1 MTLVSEFQTLMNG
14 SRARKY
20 VKSVLP
26 AAVRQRIRQ
35 VLTVDTPSDQ
45 PPQNFPDVRALYSM
59 VPGSTMLF
67 GRNFEFVDG
76 PSFLFLYDEIIER
89 EIYKFSTDEPAPYII
104 DGGSNIGLSVLYFKQ
119 AYPKARID
127 AFEPDPNIFAVLENN
142 CRSFEFEDVTLSD
155 RALWV
160 ENGSLGFRK
169 EGSLGGRLA
178 DDENLV
184 PDVSVSTKRLRD
196 LLTSKVT
203 LLKLDIEGAE
213 TEVLEDCADQLVKV
227 ENLFVEYHS
236 FADRPQSLHRLLNV
250 VHEAGFRTHF
260 HVYEPSPQPLF
271 ERTIRKGIDRLDM
284 NLDIF
289 CYRD

>member
-1 MTLVSEFQTLMNG
+1 MVSEFQTLMNS

-26 AAVRQRIRQ
+26 AAVTQRISQ
-35 VLTVDTPSDQ
+35 ALNANNHNNQ
-45 PPQNFPDVRALYSM
+45 PPPNFPDVRALYSM
-59 VPGSTMLF
+59 VPGSTILF

-76 PSFLFLYDEIIER
+76 PGFLFLYDEIIER
-89 EIYKFSTDEPAPYII
+89 EIYKFSTDDPAPYII

-119 AYPKARID
+119 AYPKARIV
-127 AFEPDPNIFAVLENN
+127 AFEPDPNIFEVLQRN
-142 CRSFEFEDVTLSD
+142 CRSFEFEDVELSD

-160 ENGSLGFRK
+160 ENGSLGFRR

-178 DDENLV
+178 DDGSSVLDVNV
-184 PDVSVSTKRLRD
+184 PTKRLRD

-213 TEVLEDCADQLVKV
+213 TDVLEDCADLLVNV
-227 ENLFVEYHS
+227 ENMFVEYHS

-271 ERTIRKGIDRLDM
+271 QRTIREGIDRLDM
-284 NLDIF
+284 NLDVF

>member
-1 MTLVSEFQTLMNG
+1 M
-14 SRARKY
+14 
-20 VKSVLP
+20 KSVLP
-26 AAVRQRIRQ
+26 ASVTLRISQ
-35 VLTVDTPSDQ
+35 ALNAKNHDSQ
-45 PPQNFPDVRALYSM
+45 PLAKFPDVRALHSM
-59 VPGSTMLF
+59 VPGSTVLF

-119 AYPKARID
+119 VYPEARIL
-127 AFEPDPNIFAVLENN
+127 AFEPDPNIFEVLKRN
-142 CRSFEFEDVTLSD
+142 CRNFALEDVELFD
-155 RALWV
+155 RALWI
-160 ENGSLGFRK
+160 ENGYLGFRK

-178 DDENLV
+178 DDDNSV
-184 PDVSVSTKRLRD
+184 PDESVPTQRLRD

-213 TEVLEDCADQLVKV
+213 TEVLEDCADRLVNV

-236 FADRPQSLHRLLNV
+236 FADRPQSLHRLLTV
-250 VHEAGFRTHF
+250 IHEAGFRTHF

-271 ERTIRKGIDRLDM
+271 TRTIREGIDRLDM

-289 CYRD
+289 CYRN